1 MLHIYLTS
9 IIEQSLPIISS
20 LLSMNDQFVKKFGLN
35 LQSTVI
41 ICNKN
46 RAWIFIR
53 SLCNQLLTKLHILQG
68 RLRLCLRP
76 AIPKHN
82 NIILSQTGL
91 IELINRQIV
100 IKQKTKVKNDQIR
113 KYRQKITHGLRHMTT
128 QQIA

>member
-1 MLHIYLTS
+1 
-9 IIEQSLPIISS
+9 
-20 LLSMNDQFVKKFGLN
+20 MNDQFVKKFGLN

-46 RAWIFIR
+46 RAWIFSR

-68 RLRLCLRP
+68 RLRLRLRP

>member
-53 SLCNQLLTKLHILQG
+53 SLCNQLLTKLHILRG
-68 RLRLCLRP
+68 RLRLRLRP

>member
-46 RAWIFIR
+46 RAWIFSR

-68 RLRLCLRP
+68 RLRLRLRP

>member
-68 RLRLCLRP
+68 RLRLRLRP

-113 KYRQKITHGLRHMTT
+113 KYRQKITHWLRHMTT

>member
-1 MLHIYLTS
+1 
-9 IIEQSLPIISS
+9 
-20 LLSMNDQFVKKFGLN
+20 MNDQFVKKFGLN

-46 RAWIFIR
+46 RAWIFSR

-68 RLRLCLRP
+68 RLRLRLRP

-82 NIILSQTGL
+82 NIILSQTGP
-91 IELINRQIV
+91 IELINRQHRQIV

>member
-1 MLHIYLTS
+1 
-9 IIEQSLPIISS
+9 
-20 LLSMNDQFVKKFGLN
+20 MNDQFVKKFGLN

-68 RLRLCLRP
+68 RLRLRLRP

>member
-68 RLRLCLRP
+68 RLRLRLRP